1 MRVDGISINDQFA
14 EELLRTF
21 GLDPATL
28 SDPEMRRKAL
38 GELIL
43 AGLERLADEA
53 EATAKSE
60 PAPPLDRAAL
70 EMALLK
76 LAGTPRSLDP
86 EADRRGVPARVW
98 TPSGEWRDL
107 ADAPEGYER
116 LEELS
121 MALRELFD
129 ESPDLRVV
137 ASQRL
142 LPTNESGLEIALAR
156 PLDRIT
162 VEARVAGRR
171 YRFTIEGSDAVV
183 IGRLAGDPELVP
195 ERDER

>member
-1 MRVDGISINDQFA
+1 
-14 EELLRTF
+14 
-21 GLDPATL
+21 
-28 SDPEMRRKAL
+28 
-38 GELIL
+38 
-43 AGLERLADEA
+43 
-53 EATAKSE
+53 
-60 PAPPLDRAAL
+60 
-70 EMALLK
+70 
-76 LAGTPRSLDP
+76 
-86 EADRRGVPARVW
+86 
-98 TPSGEWRDL
+98 
-107 ADAPEGYER
+107 
-116 LEELS
+116 